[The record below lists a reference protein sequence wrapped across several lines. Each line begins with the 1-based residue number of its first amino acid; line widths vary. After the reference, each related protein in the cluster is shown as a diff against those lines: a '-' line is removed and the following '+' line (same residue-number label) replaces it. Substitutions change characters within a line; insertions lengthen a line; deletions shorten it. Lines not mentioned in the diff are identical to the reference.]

1 MAPKTVLQRVRCSI
15 VFECTMNRWRD
26 YFHFL
31 CSTYLFVCVIVCLE
45 NVYPGSEESS
55 SGSWAK
61 IGIKKKE
68 EKKGCAYVIKIIL
81 FAPYDSLFKSYGRHS
96 TLLQAGSLIL
106 ILIITLITT

>member
-1 MAPKTVLQRVRCSI
+1 MNPNPERGLDDWGLDGTQDSAATGRCSI

-61 IGIKKKE
+61 IGRKKDGRE
-68 EKKGCAYVIKIIL
+68 EGMCLRY
-81 FAPYDSLFKSYGRHS
+81 
-96 TLLQAGSLIL
+96 
-106 ILIITLITT
+106 